1 MKVMLDP
8 NVVLPEDMTQ
18 EELDEMLK
26 DFQEM
31 VDNGTLDENSEEL
44 TEEDYEELVA
54 AGYITDEPIT
64 RH

>member
-1 MKVMLDP
+1 MLDP

>member
-8 NVVLPEDMTQ
+8 NAVLPDDMTQ
-18 EELDEMLK
+18 EELDDMLK

>member
-1 MKVMLDP
+1 MKVVLDP
-8 NVVLPEDMTQ
+8 NCILPDNITQ
-18 EELDEMLK
+18 EELDDMLK